1 VHFYINA
8 DIDIQRFEIFTND
21 IFDSVP
27 KSSDEREIK
36 NH

>member
-1 VHFYINA
+1 VSGFV
-8 DIDIQRFEIFTND
+8 FEYGVV
-21 IFDSVP
+21 DSVP